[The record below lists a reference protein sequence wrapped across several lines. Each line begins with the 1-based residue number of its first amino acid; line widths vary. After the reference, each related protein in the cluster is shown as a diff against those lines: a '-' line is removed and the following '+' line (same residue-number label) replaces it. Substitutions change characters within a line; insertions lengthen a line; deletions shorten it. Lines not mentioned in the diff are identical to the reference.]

1 MHKILLLLAFLA
13 AAPSLPGMVARG
25 LGVLGVVAV
34 YTASV
39 AHAQE
44 IRQLPVNGKRG
55 KTGDQKPLPQV
66 VIGRET
72 FVLAPGGLIYD
83 THNRTILHQAL
94 PVGAD
99 VWYQANNQGQL
110 QRIYVLRPE
119 ERARLDAGRKWYE
132 F

>member
-1 MHKILLLLAFLA
+1 M
-13 AAPSLPGMVARG
+13 
-25 LGVLGVVAV
+25 LGVLGLYGAP
-34 YTASV
+34 V
-39 AHAQE
+39 AHAQQ

-72 FVLAPGGLIYD
+72 FALAPGALIFD
-83 THNRTILHQAL
+83 TQNRTILHQAL

-99 VWYQANNQGQL
+99 VWYQGNNQGQL
-110 QRIYVLRPE
+110 QRIYILRPE
-119 ERARLDAGRKWYE
+119 EQARLDASRKWYE